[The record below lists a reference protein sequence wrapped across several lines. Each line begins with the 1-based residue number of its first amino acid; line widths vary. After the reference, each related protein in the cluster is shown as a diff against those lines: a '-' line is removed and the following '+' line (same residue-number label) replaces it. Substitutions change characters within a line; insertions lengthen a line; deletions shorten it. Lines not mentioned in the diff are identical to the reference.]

1 MVPPPLRLP
10 FLNSMN
16 KAMETKYKEIDL
28 SKVLTVLKHSRKN
41 IGIVTG
47 ITTLLAIIYCIF
59 ATPIYTAK
67 TIINP
72 PKLSDAGSGL
82 LFQAMAGLGGI
93 GGGGFLN
100 QKTDADINIAIFKTN
115 ALKDMVI
122 KQFDLQK
129 YLKVKNPEQARR
141 ALDGKVKFIPDMKSG
156 FLEIDVDDK
165 DPQLAAKIANY
176 YNIALGQMI
185 SNISY
190 GRTSSKYQFYSSQM
204 AYAESQTQKSANA
217 LKLFAESY
225 GFAAGQQSQIVTD
238 LSAKLQAQLVVAQAQ
253 LQSMSMYASP
263 DNPDYKQ
270 LQSQIT
276 SYKTQLDNMNVTGN
290 PDPIGIPAKA
300 SPELVAKYVSLV
312 REYQLNQE
320 IYRIV
325 AKQNE
330 AMRLDMLS
338 ELTPVGIQVVDP
350 AIVPLY
356 KSKPKRLKI
365 ILGTALLTVVLAGVY
380 YIIQNRKKI
389 IVEAD
394 GEK

>member
-1 MVPPPLRLP
+1 M
-10 FLNSMN
+10 
-16 KAMETKYKEIDL
+16 
-28 SKVLTVLKHSRKN
+28 
-41 IGIVTG
+41 
-47 ITTLLAIIYCIF
+47 
-59 ATPIYTAK
+59 
-67 TIINP
+67 
-72 PKLSDAGSGL
+72 AG
-82 LFQAMAGLGGI
+82 MAGLGGI

-141 ALDGKVKFIPDMKSG
+141 ALDGKVKFIPDLKSG

-165 DPQLAAKIANY
+165 DPQMAAKIANY
-176 YNIALGQMI
+176 YNVALGQMI

-190 GRTSSKYQFYSSQM
+190 GRTSSKYQFYNSQL
-204 AYAESQTQKSANA
+204 AYAESQVQQSADD
-217 LKLFAESY
+217 LKAFAESY

-238 LSAKLQAQLVVAQAQ
+238 LSAKFQAQLVVAQAQ

-270 LQSQIT
+270 LQSQIA
-276 SYKTQLDNMNVTGN
+276 SYKAQLDNMNVADN
-290 PDPIGIPAKA
+290 PDPIGLPAKA
-300 SPELVAKYVSLV
+300 APELVAKYVSLV

-320 IYRIV
+320 IYRII

-330 AMRLDMLS
+330 AMRLDILS

-350 AIVPLY
+350 AIVPMY
-356 KSKPKRLKI
+356 KSRPKRLKI
-365 ILGTALLTVVLAGVY
+365 VLLGFMIGIFSSTIYYLLR
-380 YIIQNRKKI
+380 NRKQFLNRGI
-389 IVEAD
+389 
-394 GEK
+394 

>member
-1 MVPPPLRLP
+1 M
-10 FLNSMN
+10 
-16 KAMETKYKEIDL
+16 METKQKEIDL
-28 SKVLTVLKHSRKN
+28 SKVVIVLKDNKKS

-47 ITTLLAIIYCIF
+47 ITTIVAIIYCIF

-67 TIINP
+67 TLINP
-72 PKLSDAGSGL
+72 PKLTDAGSGL
-82 LFQAMAGLGGI
+82 LFQAMAGMAGLGGLS
-93 GGGGFLN
+93 GGGFLN
-100 QKTDADINIAIFKTN
+100 QKTDADISVAILKTN
-115 ALKDMVI
+115 ALKDIVI

-129 YLKVKNPEQARR
+129 YLKVKNLERARR
-141 ALDGKVKFIPDMKSG
+141 ALDGRVKFIPDIKSG

-165 DPQLAAKIANY
+165 DPQMAAKIANY
-176 YNIALGQMI
+176 YTVALGQMI

-190 GRTSSKYQFYSSQM
+190 GRTSGKYQFYSSQL
-204 AYAESQTQKSANA
+204 AYAESQVQQSANN

-225 GFAAGQQSQIVTD
+225 GFAAGQQAQIVTD

-253 LQSMSMYASP
+253 LQSMSAYASP

-270 LQSQIT
+270 LQSQIA
-276 SYKTQLDNMNVTGN
+276 SYKTQLDNMNLSDN

-300 SPELVAKYVSLV
+300 SPELVAKYVNLM

-330 AMRLDMLS
+330 ATRLDLLS
-338 ELTPVGIQVVDP
+338 ELTPIGIQVVDP
-350 AIVPLY
+350 ALVPLY

-365 ILGTALLTVVLAGVY
+365 VLGTLLLTLFVSSGYFL
-380 YIIQNRKKI
+380 IRNRKKI
-389 IVEAD
+389 IVEV
-394 GEK
+394 KLN

>member
-1 MVPPPLRLP
+1 
-10 FLNSMN
+10 MN
-16 KAMETKYKEIDL
+16 KAMEKKYKEIDL
-28 SKVLTVLKHSRKN
+28 SKVVAVLKCNRKN

-82 LFQAMAGLGGI
+82 LFQAMAGMAGLGGI

-100 QKTDADINIAIFKTN
+100 QKTDADINIAIFKTT

-176 YNIALGQMI
+176 YNVALGQMI

-190 GRTSSKYQFYSSQM
+190 GRTSSKYQFYNSQL

-290 PDPIGIPAKA
+290 PDPVGIPAKA
-300 SPELVAKYVSLV
+300 SPELVAKYVSLM

-330 AMRLDMLS
+330 AMRLDVLS

-365 ILGTALLTVVLAGVY
+365 ILGTALLTVCLAGVY
-380 YIIQNRKKI
+380 YIIRNRKKI
-389 IVEAD
+389 IVEVD
-394 GEK
+394 LNNQREEKV

>member
-1 MVPPPLRLP
+1 
-10 FLNSMN
+10 MN
-16 KAMETKYKEIDL
+16 KAMEKKYKEIDL
-28 SKVLTVLKHSRKN
+28 SKVVAVLKCNRKN

-82 LFQAMAGLGGI
+82 LFQAMAGMAGLGGI

-100 QKTDADINIAIFKTN
+100 QKTDADINIAIFKTT

-176 YNIALGQMI
+176 YNVALGQMI

-190 GRTSSKYQFYSSQM
+190 GRTSSKYQFYNSQL
-204 AYAESQTQKSANA
+204 AYAESQVQQSADD
-217 LKLFAESY
+217 LKAFAESY

-238 LSAKLQAQLVVAQAQ
+238 LSAKFQAQLVVAQAQ

-270 LQSQIT
+270 LQSQIA
-276 SYKTQLDNMNVTGN
+276 SYKAQLDNMNVADN
-290 PDPIGIPAKA
+290 PDPIGLPAKA
-300 SPELVAKYVSLV
+300 APELVAKYVSLV

-320 IYRIV
+320 IYRII

-330 AMRLDMLS
+330 AMRLDILS

-350 AIVPLY
+350 AIVPMY
-356 KSKPKRLKI
+356 KSRPKRLKI
-365 ILGTALLTVVLAGVY
+365 VLLGFMIGIFSSTIYYLLR
-380 YIIQNRKKI
+380 NRKQFLNRGI
-389 IVEAD
+389 
-394 GEK
+394 

>member
-1 MVPPPLRLP
+1 
-10 FLNSMN
+10 
-16 KAMETKYKEIDL
+16 METKYKEIDL
-28 SKVLTVLKHSRKN
+28 SKVLTVLKHNRKN
-41 IGIVTG
+41 IGIVTS

-82 LFQAMAGLGGI
+82 LFQAMAGMAGLGGI

-141 ALDGKVKFIPDMKSG
+141 ALDGKVKFIPDLKSG

-190 GRTSSKYQFYSSQM
+190 GRTSSKYQFYSSQL
-204 AYAESQTQKSANA
+204 AYAESQTQR
-217 LKLFAESY
+217 
-225 GFAAGQQSQIVTD
+225 
-238 LSAKLQAQLVVAQAQ
+238 SAK
-253 LQSMSMYASP
+253 
-263 DNPDYKQ
+263 
-270 LQSQIT
+270 
-276 SYKTQLDNMNVTGN
+276 
-290 PDPIGIPAKA
+290 IGRAH
-300 SPELVAKYVSLV
+300 V
-312 REYQLNQE
+312 
-320 IYRIV
+320 
-325 AKQNE
+325 
-330 AMRLDMLS
+330 
-338 ELTPVGIQVVDP
+338 
-350 AIVPLY
+350 
-356 KSKPKRLKI
+356 
-365 ILGTALLTVVLAGVY
+365 
-380 YIIQNRKKI
+380 
-389 IVEAD
+389 
-394 GEK
+394 

>member
-1 MVPPPLRLP
+1 
-10 FLNSMN
+10 
-16 KAMETKYKEIDL
+16 METKYKEIDL
-28 SKVLTVLKHSRKN
+28 SKVIAVLKYNGKN

-82 LFQAMAGLGGI
+82 LFQAMAGMAGLGGI

-100 QKTDADINIAIFKTN
+100 QKTDADINIAILKTN

-129 YLKVKNPEQARR
+129 YLKIKNPEQARR
-141 ALDGKVKFIPDMKSG
+141 MLDGKVKFIPDQKSG

-165 DPQLAAKIANY
+165 DPQMAAKIANY
-176 YNIALGQMI
+176 YNVALGQMI

-190 GRTSSKYQFYSSQM
+190 GRTSSKYQFYNSQL
-204 AYAESQTQKSANA
+204 AYAESQVQQSADD
-217 LKLFAESY
+217 LKAFAESY
-225 GFAAGQQSQIVTD
+225 GFAAGQQAQIVTD
-238 LSAKLQAQLVVAQAQ
+238 LSAKFQAQLVVAQAQ

-270 LQSQIT
+270 LQSQIA
-276 SYKTQLDNMNVTGN
+276 SYKSQLDNMNVADN
-290 PDPIGIPAKA
+290 PDPIGMPAKA
-300 SPELVAKYVSLV
+300 APELVAKYVSLV

-350 AIVPLY
+350 AIVPVY

-365 ILGTALLTVVLAGVY
+365 ILGTALLTAALVGIY
-380 YIIQNRKKI
+380 YIVRNRKKI
-389 IVEAD
+389 IVEV
-394 GEK
+394 